1 MGLYNVKHIAG
12 KNNPLDIFMKEDKD
26 IRYFMAVRNSIMC
39 DFENSYERTPVKE
52 NETKENEVDTV
63 AKASDP
69 AASKEV
75 PKGAQQESRENG
87 GCQVGIP
94 PPSNAFHFNNN
105 KEQSNI

>member
-69 AASKEV
+69 AALTLVTPSV
-75 PKGAQQESRENG
+75 YSAPKTLNSTA
-87 GCQVGIP
+87 P
-94 PPSNAFHFNNN
+94 PTVAHA
-105 KEQSNI
+105 KDYTVVH